1 MLVDTNIMII
11 IIIMIIIFIIII
23 HHLSVT
29 LFFEKSKALL
39 IFTFAN
45 NVLYLK
51 FFKLRLMIREL
62 RWLLVTGYK
71 HNLYYPNY
79 QLIV

>member
-29 LFFEKSKALL
+29 LFLEKSKALL

-45 NVLYLK
+45 NVLYLE
-51 FFKLRLMIREL
+51 FFQIVQMDGFASNDTRTTMIISN
-62 RWLLVTGYK
+62 WLQT
-71 HNLYYPNY
+71 
-79 QLIV
+79 